1 MFLII
6 LTFISAISISLI
18 AAGYSIIGLATLF
31 AGAATPIIAMGS
43 ALEVGKLVAASWL
56 YHNWRRNIPKS
67 LKAYLFTS
75 IIVLIFITSVGIFG
89 FLSKAHLDQVK
100 PTAGNTEQIALIDKK
115 IKQEEKIIERAEKT
129 LAQLDKAL
137 DVYIDKEYV
146 SRGLKERNK
155 QKEERDLLNK
165 SIDESMAKIADLN
178 NSKSSINI
186 EQLKLEADVG
196 PLKYVAE
203 LIYGDNAKD
212 HFDSAVRIIIL
223 ILIFVFDPLAVL
235 LLIAS
240 QYTFNWA
247 REQKGGGSLPP
258 KSDPDNSPTSPTP
271 GYTDEE
277 WDQAHRENYEFD
289 RAKVIDANEP
299 PEIVEPEEPKEKEK
313 TTSELLME
321 GFKEEQEQRAIEEQN
336 EEWADMYAQADNT
349 LPKDSVAEQIEDET
363 LKELSNLDKW
373 NEWVEKANE
382 EAEKNPEEPKKELPD
397 TKNRIFYS
405 AEVEDQKKTP
415 EGINYMKKEGNK
427 QVRKTSTPKS

>member
-1 MFLII
+1 MFLTLI
-6 LTFISAISISLI
+6 TFISAISISLI
-18 AAGYSIIGLATLF
+18 AAGYSILGLATLF
-31 AGAATPIIAMGS
+31 AGAYVPIIAMGS

-75 IIVLIFITSVGIFG
+75 IIILIFITSIGIFG

-100 PTAGNTEQIALIDKK
+100 PTAGNTEQIELIDKK

-155 QKEERDLLNK
+155 QKEERDPLNK
-165 SIDESMAKIADLN
+165 SLDEAMAKIADLN

-235 LLIAS
+235 LLIAA
-240 QYTFNWA
+240 NI
-247 REQKGGGSLPP
+247 SLNQWRD
-258 KSDPDNSPTSPTP
+258 KRDEAK
-271 GYTDEE
+271 TDTM
-277 WDQAHRENYEFD
+277 D
-289 RAKVIDANEP
+289 RALKRIEVLENRNKRLKIYKDLTKEFGDNP
-299 PEIVEPEEPKEKEK
+299 DEIKLKL
-313 TTSELLME
+313 S
-321 GFKEEQEQRAIEEQN
+321 
-336 EEWADMYAQADNT
+336 
-349 LPKDSVAEQIEDET
+349 QIYDW
-363 LKELSNLDKW
+363 NNDK
-373 NEWVEKANE
+373 N
-382 EAEKNPEEPKKELPD
+382 
-397 TKNRIFYS
+397 
-405 AEVEDQKKTP
+405 
-415 EGINYMKKEGNK
+415 
-427 QVRKTSTPKS
+427 

>member
-1 MFLII
+1 MFLT
-6 LTFISAISISLI
+6 LVTFISAISISLI
-18 AAGYSIIGLATLF
+18 AAGYSILGLATLF
-31 AGAATPIIAMGS
+31 AGAYVPIIAMGS

-115 IKQEEKIIERAEKT
+115 IRQEEKIIERAEKT

-165 SIDESMAKIADLN
+165 SIDEAMAKIADLN

-235 LLIAS
+235 LLIAANISLNQWRDKRDENKTDTMERALKRIEVLENRNRRLKIYKDLTKEFGDNPDEIKLKLS
-240 QYTFNWA
+240 QIYDWN
-247 REQKGGGSLPP
+247 
-258 KSDPDNSPTSPTP
+258 N
-271 GYTDEE
+271 
-277 WDQAHRENYEFD
+277 
-289 RAKVIDANEP
+289 
-299 PEIVEPEEPKEKEK
+299 
-313 TTSELLME
+313 
-321 GFKEEQEQRAIEEQN
+321 
-336 EEWADMYAQADNT
+336 
-349 LPKDSVAEQIEDET
+349 
-363 LKELSNLDKW
+363 DK
-373 NEWVEKANE
+373 N
-382 EAEKNPEEPKKELPD
+382 
-397 TKNRIFYS
+397 
-405 AEVEDQKKTP
+405 
-415 EGINYMKKEGNK
+415 
-427 QVRKTSTPKS
+427 

>member
-1 MFLII
+1 MFLTLI
-6 LTFISAISISLI
+6 TFISAISISLI
-18 AAGYSIIGLATLF
+18 AAGYSILGLATLF
-31 AGAATPIIAMGS
+31 AGAYVPIIAMGS

-165 SIDESMAKIADLN
+165 SIDEAMEKIANLN

-235 LLIAS
+235 LLIAA
-240 QYTFNWA
+240 NI
-247 REQKGGGSLPP
+247 SLNQWRD
-258 KSDPDNSPTSPTP
+258 KRDEKK
-271 GYTDEE
+271 TD
-277 WDQAHRENYEFD
+277 
-289 RAKVIDANEP
+289 
-299 PEIVEPEEPKEKEK
+299 
-313 TTSELLME
+313 TM
-321 GFKEEQEQRAIEEQN
+321 
-336 EEWADMYAQADNT
+336 
-349 LPKDSVAEQIEDET
+349 
-363 LKELSNLDKW
+363 
-373 NEWVEKANE
+373 EKALRRIEVLEGRNKRLKIYKDLTKE
-382 EAEKNPEEPKKELPD
+382 FGDNPDEIKLKLNQIYDWNNDKN
-397 TKNRIFYS
+397 
-405 AEVEDQKKTP
+405 
-415 EGINYMKKEGNK
+415 
-427 QVRKTSTPKS
+427 